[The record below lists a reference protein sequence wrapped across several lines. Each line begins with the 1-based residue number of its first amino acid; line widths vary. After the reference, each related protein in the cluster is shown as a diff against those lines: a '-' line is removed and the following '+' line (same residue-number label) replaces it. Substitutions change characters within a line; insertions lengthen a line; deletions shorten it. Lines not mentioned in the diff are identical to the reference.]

1 MSNTKLDAYVFFPG
15 NTQEAMGFYKSVF
28 GGELAITT
36 RGDVDPSAS
45 GDEKSQVINAS
56 LSGGEINLRAS
67 DRTDATL
74 ASQNRVALSIIGS
87 DEEKLRKVYD
97 DLSAGGSAD
106 HPLEKVFWGDTFGG
120 LTDKYGI
127 NWQVNIEAKK
137 E

>member
-1 MSNTKLDAYVFFPG
+1 MPRVS
-15 NTQEAMGFYKSVF
+15 
-28 GGELAITT
+28 
-36 RGDVDPSAS
+36 SAS